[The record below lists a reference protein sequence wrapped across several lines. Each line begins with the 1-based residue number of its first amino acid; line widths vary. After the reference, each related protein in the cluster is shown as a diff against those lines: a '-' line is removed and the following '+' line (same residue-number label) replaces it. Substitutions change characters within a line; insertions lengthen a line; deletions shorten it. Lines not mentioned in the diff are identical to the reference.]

1 MTHKAQAAKG
11 KIDKLQFVKIKNICA
26 SESAVREII
35 QNPAKWEKIF
45 SSHVFVKGL
54 VSKIIIY

>member
-35 QNPAKWEKIF
+35 QNPAKWEKMFKPCIC
-45 SSHVFVKGL
+45 
-54 VSKIIIY
+54 